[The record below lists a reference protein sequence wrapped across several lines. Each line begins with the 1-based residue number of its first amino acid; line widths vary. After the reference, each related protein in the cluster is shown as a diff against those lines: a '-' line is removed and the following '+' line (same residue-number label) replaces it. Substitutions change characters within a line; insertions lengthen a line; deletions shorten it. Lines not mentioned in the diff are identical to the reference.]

1 MSIVSKSIQILRM
14 AAAFL
19 LLPLLA
25 SSCQWVTDDYDDE
38 TAGSS
43 DTNYIKLTLHVRASA
58 AVTRANPTGGEDGDG
73 REKGIETRENKVD
86 GVTVIFYQNAAGINA
101 SAASAAATP
110 IDFVAYYET
119 KADGNAYDRYSGELC
134 YTTDEQEL
142 DASLDITKFYHILV
156 VANADLTGNITT
168 GNPSATSLATLRDMV
183 QTTVY
188 TPSSISSDASKFI
201 MTSESMEEDV
211 ISFHNY
217 SYDKTTNRRIYT
229 FDNIHI
235 ERMAARID
243 FWAKNS
249 TGYKTSTDDTRYA
262 TPGYEYT
269 VKKADGT
276 DSSDRFVLTRIT
288 PFNLNAGDEYLL
300 KRTNDVTNPYLH
312 NETTTNW
319 VTDPY
324 TSAKNGTAHPDYLVS
339 KLDDVVTTF
348 TNDYTVTMEEKQTSA
363 WSINERENFIVAYTK
378 ENTLRS
384 DATTPLYYYA
394 TGLAFE
400 GYYYAAGESQ
410 GVPRVY
416 YYFIRH
422 QGESNDA
429 YNTWTPENINDAKTT
444 VCPSTPA
451 MNFGIVRNN
460 IYRISIETITEDAK
474 IKVKMWDVFTH
485 SAIYM

>member
-38 TAGSS
+38 TANISNAA
-43 DTNYIKLTLHVRASA
+43 NYINITVSISA
-58 AVTRANPTGGEDGDG
+58 ASSPVTRAPLGGEYGDG
-73 REKGIETRENKVD
+73 AEMGNAAENKVRNI
-86 GVTVIFYQNAAGINA
+86 TLIFYEDATGINTSSDDA
-101 SAASAAATP
+101 RVACVKSYAVTPVSNYQPNSHDHKTEEPADVRANEVLYTTGDQRLDETTLQVGHTYKVIVAANVSLKVNVGDKIKTVRDTIFTSTLYAVEEGIPT
-110 IDFVAYYET
+110 DFV
-119 KADGNAYDRYSGELC
+119 
-134 YTTDEQEL
+134 
-142 DASLDITKFYHILV
+142 
-156 VANADLTGNITT
+156 
-168 GNPSATSLATLRDMV
+168 
-183 QTTVY
+183 
-188 TPSSISSDASKFI
+188 
-201 MTSESMEEDV
+201 MTSESDATV
-211 ISFHNY
+211 SL
-217 SYDKTTNRRIYT
+217 TNPTKPSADENRFVYN
-229 FDNIHI
+229 FNCIHI
-235 ERMAARID
+235 ERLAARID
-243 FWAKNS
+243 FWTKNS
-249 TGYKTSTDDTRYA
+249 NGYKTSYA

-269 VKKADGT
+269 VKKPNGD
-276 DSSDRFVLTRIT
+276 DSADRFVLTRIT
-288 PFNLNAGDEYLL
+288 PFNLNNGDEYML
-300 KRTNDVTNPYLH
+300 KRTNDANPYLA
-312 NETTTNW
+312 NETTSNW
-319 VTDPY
+319 VVDPN
-324 TSAKNGTAHPDYLVS
+324 TSGKNGSAHPNYLVS

-348 TNDYTVTMEEKQTSA
+348 TNDYTVTMEEKHTSA

-400 GYYYAAGESQ
+400 GYYYAEGESQ

-444 VCPSTPA
+444 MCPSTPA

-485 SAIYM
+485 STIYM